1 MTRFR
6 FVIDQI
12 VFFSVQAACSIA
24 FIILALCPRLGH
36 ADPKVSLHWIE
47 DDWNDGCEF
56 WGDGLILSITD
67 HGRVIL
73 KKHYCSAYGA
83 GEVRMVTDAIGN
95 HYVFLEYS
103 EGHGTSA
110 TTGYLKIYRFTNRL
124 IEKDHFT
131 ISEFVGPDSVWTC
144 HYIIHTPHGGGLQL
158 ILTRTLDGPP
168 DPDIPMPPETQ
179 IITIDRPNNASPSM
193 TYIPMPRPNAIN
205 AGLQAAL
212 YWIGDGG
219 AGECRSENAALLLT
233 IADHGQLILEKHY
246 CSEDGLGNARL
257 VADAIGQHYVFLEY
271 DTDQGATGSI
281 THLKILR
288 FTDQLTEKSELD
300 ISYFDGADFLW
311 VYHYNIRTPPGGGL
325 KIFFKLALK
334 GKPPPS
340 TKLPSQTQIIAVD
353 CAE

>member
-1 MTRFR
+1 MLSIRT
-6 FVIDQI
+6 
-12 VFFSVQAACSIA
+12 ACSVVL
-24 FIILALCPRLGH
+24 ILGVLCPNVSH
-36 ADPKVSLHWIE
+36 ADPQVSLSQIDPNGPSGCDFRG
-47 DDWNDGCEF
+47 DD
-56 WGDGLILSITD
+56 LVLSITD
-67 HGRVIL
+67 RGRRVL
-73 KKHYCSAYGA
+73 VKHYCSAYGLGNA
-83 GEVRMVTDAIGN
+83 RMVTDAIGH
-95 HYVFLEYS
+95 HYVFLEHS

-124 IEKDHFT
+124 IEKDNFT

-144 HYIIHTPHGGGLQL
+144 HYVIHTPHGGGLQI

-193 TYIPMPRPNAIN
+193 TYIPMPRPNSIN

-219 AGECRSENAALLLT
+219 AGECRSEDAAFLLT
-233 IADHGQLILEKHY
+233 ITDHGQLILEKHY

-311 VYHYNIRTPPGGGL
+311 IYRYNIQTPPGGGL

-340 TKLPSQTQIIAVD
+340 TKLPPQTQIIAVD